1 MWLAISSIVLAAVIG
16 FNVLALWLT
25 DWFKRNQPEF
35 LSNPERTTKSDLKPI
50 LGVAHRPLTAR
61 IVRGGSGGRYRTFSK
76 QFDSKD
82 LWECF
87 HASTPFGEEGVGP
100 DEIVV

>member
-1 MWLAISSIVLAAVIG
+1 MWLAISAIVLAMAIG
-16 FNVLALWLT
+16 CDVLALWLT
-25 DWFKRNQPEF
+25 DWFGRNQPEIP
-35 LSNPERTTKSDLKPI
+35 SGPKPI

-76 QFDSKD
+76 QFDFKD

-87 HASTPFGEEGVGP
+87 HTSTPFGEEGVGP

>member
-1 MWLAISSIVLAAVIG
+1 MWLAISSIVLAAAIG

-35 LSNPERTTKSDLKPI
+35 LSNPERTTKSDLSPSWASPI
-50 LGVAHRPLTAR
+50 GPLTAR

-82 LWECF
+82 F
-87 HASTPFGEEGVGP
+87 TSTPFGEEGVGP